1 MAGGT
6 GVRIDSGI
14 YGGGRIPPHYDPLI
28 AKIIVHAPT
37 RARAIAKMRRALG
50 ETIIGGIRTNIAL
63 HQRIL
68 VHPAFVEGRL
78 STRFLEE
85 LQG

>member
-1 MAGGT
+1 L
-6 GVRIDSGI
+6 V
-14 YGGGRIPPHYDPLI
+14 

-37 RARAIAKMRRALG
+37 RAQAIAKMQRALS

-68 VHPAFVEGRL
+68 QHPAFEEGRI
-78 STRFLEE
+78 STRFLDD
-85 LQG
+85 LRG